1 MAPCFRSNSDCGPYW
16 DGWRRVST
24 AGWRPALRVPERPNF
39 AFTGQVGDIWYVF
52 VALGAFTYAEW
63 SGIPYLEQI
72 LIPVSAFL
80 SWMTLRWMG
89 ENLSSNGHNLPIEFK
104 GSALGYIGWHVLMY
118 ISVFTII
125 GWAWVVTAWMRWIC
139 RNISGTRREIVF
151 TASGWQ
157 MLWRSLLFG
166 LACGLLIPLPWVLR
180 WYTSWYV
187 SQFELV
193 ERTAYAHA

>member
-1 MAPCFRSNSDCGPYW
+1 
-16 DGWRRVST
+16 
-24 AGWRPALRVPERPNF
+24 
-39 AFTGQVGDIWYVF
+39 
-52 VALGAFTYAEW
+52 
-63 SGIPYLEQI
+63 
-72 LIPVSAFL
+72 
-80 SWMTLRWMG
+80 MG